1 MALALTRILLSLLFV
16 VIGFSKVIGLS
27 GNNMQAWIA
36 YAKPRLIIPG
46 TTDPLPNPDLL
57 AQLAAYG
64 ELVGGIML
72 FIGILSRVSAL
83 GLLLFVIAA
92 TVLGHPFW
100 TLADPGQAY
109 LQLQQFLKN
118 LAIIGGLFAIV
129 CYGGGGASIDAMFRR
144 QPM

>member
-1 MALALTRILLSLLFV
+1 MALALTRILLSLLFI

-27 GNNMQAWIA
+27 GNNMQGWMN
-36 YAKPRLIIPG
+36 YVKPRLIVPG
-46 TTDPLPNPDLL
+46 TTDPLPNPELL
-57 AQLAAYG
+57 AQIAAYG

-72 FIGILSRVSAL
+72 FLGLLSRVTAL

-100 TLADPGQAY
+100 VLADAGQAY

-129 CYGGGGASIDAMFRR
+129 AYGGGGASIDAMFRR
-144 QPM
+144 QP